1 MRVRYETQNSDGL
14 FTYVQKYMYIEIGLL
29 LLLGAFKSLCPP
41 LSSHHDTVTNFFCLF
56 NYYYLFQAVP
66 VNILNE

>member
-1 MRVRYETQNSDGL
+1 
-14 FTYVQKYMYIEIGLL
+14 MYIEIGLL

-41 LSSHHDTVTNFFCLF
+41 HSSHHDTVTNFFCLF

-66 VNILNE
+66 VNIFFKCAPHGVHWFKLCMNVSSH